1 MVHCYLFTDIPGSG
15 KDWTLAVFATS
26 KQDAVNYVKRTD
38 GGGRFVGEVQPGKV
52 DACCGAITELA
63 QLEMK
68 GAMNDEKQNDFC
80 RT

>member
-1 MVHCYLFTDIPGSG
+1 MVRVCLFTDIPGSG
-15 KDWTLAVFATS
+15 KDWTLAVYATS

-63 QLEMK
+63 QLIMGRSKE
-68 GAMNDEKQNDFC
+68 
-80 RT
+80 